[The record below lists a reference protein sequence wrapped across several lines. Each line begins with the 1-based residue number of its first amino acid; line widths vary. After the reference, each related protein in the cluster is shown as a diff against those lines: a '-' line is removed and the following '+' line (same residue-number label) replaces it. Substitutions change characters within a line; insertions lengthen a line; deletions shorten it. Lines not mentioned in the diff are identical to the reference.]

1 VSHGS
6 DTTRGRLS
14 VLGTPIGNLEDITL
28 RALRILREADGILA
42 EDTRRT
48 RVLCRHHGID
58 TPLSS
63 FHAHSSPD
71 KLKRVVDNLRGGAH
85 LVLVTDAGTPGV
97 SDPGVRLARAASDA
111 DIPVDAIPGPS
122 ALTAALSAAGIA
134 CDPFRF
140 VGFLPRAGG
149 KRRRAFESIAT
160 ETGATVVFESPHR
173 LHRTLEEL
181 ASLLGDAR
189 EAAVC
194 RELTKLHEEVVRGT
208 LRELSDHFAA
218 GTRGEITLV
227 VAPPDKKRNAQ

>member
-1 VSHGS
+1 VSHGR
-6 DTTRGRLS
+6 DTAPGRLS

-28 RALRILREADGILA
+28 RALRVLREADGILA

-71 KLKRVVDNLRGGAH
+71 KLRRVVDNLCRGAH
-85 LVLVTDAGTPGV
+85 LVLVTDAGTPGI
-97 SDPGVRLARAASDA
+97 SDPGVRLVRAADDA
-111 DIPVDAIPGPS
+111 GIPVDAIPGPS
-122 ALTAALSAAGIA
+122 ALTAALSSAGIP

-149 KRRRAFESIAT
+149 KRRRAFEAVT
-160 ETGATVVFESPHR
+160 AETGATVLFESPHR

-181 ASLLGDAR
+181 ASLLGDSR

-208 LRELSDHFAA
+208 LRELSEHFAP
-218 GTRGEITLV
+218 GTRGEITLII
-227 VAPPDKKRNAQ
+227 APPAKRKKAQ

>member
-1 VSHGS
+1 VSQGP

-111 DIPVDAIPGPS
+111 DIPVEAIPGPS

-149 KRRRAFESIAT
+149 KRRRALESIAT

-208 LRELSDHFAA
+208 LRELSDHFAP

-227 VAPPDKKRNAQ
+227 IAPPDKKKNAQ